1 MGEVQRIKF
10 SQKLFFPLRNVE
22 PKRQRLRE
30 STQTLEKVNAELA
43 LTKAELQKVVDRLSE
58 LEEKFNNAVAEK
70 DRLTNQVIISRIKFY
85 IFSILA
91 KILV

>member
-1 MGEVQRIKF
+1 
-10 SQKLFFPLRNVE
+10 LLRNVE

-43 LTKAELQKVVDRLSE
+43 LTKAELQKVVNRLSE

-70 DRLTNQVIISRIKFY
+70 DRLTNQVRF
-85 IFSILA
+85 
-91 KILV
+91 